1 MPPLK
6 TFTFRN
12 KKYFD
17 IISNIEVRYY
27 DYQGALNILKTIV
40 KFHLDWELIKK

>member
-6 TFTFRN
+6 TFVLRN
-12 KKYFD
+12 KKYYD

-27 DYQGALNILKTIV
+27 DYEGSLNILKTIV
-40 KFHLDWELIKK
+40 KFPLDWELIKK